1 MVGRTAGLV
10 FKLDRRG
17 LARVLGELEAQ
28 VMDIVWE
35 LGEATV
41 QDVVDRLPGDCHY
54 KTVQTVMFRLTEKAM
69 LTRDQ
74 LPSRAHLYRPREDRA
89 TFLQRISHDVMEGL
103 VRDFGELA
111 IAQFV
116 DVVDGIDPDR
126 LNELV
131 RLARERAEAAKEGAR

>member
-1 MVGRTAGLV
+1 MAGRTSGLV
-10 FKLDRRG
+10 FKLDQRG

-28 VMDIVWE
+28 VMDVIWE
-35 LGEATV
+35 LGQATV

-54 KTVQTVMFRLTEKAM
+54 KTIQTVMYRLSEKGM

-74 LPSRAHLYRPREDRA
+74 LPSRAHLYRAREDRDG
-89 TFLQRISHDVMEGL
+89 FLRRISHDVMEGL

-116 DVVDGIDPDR
+116 DVVDGVDPDR
-126 LNELV
+126 LSELV
-131 RLARERAEAAKEGAR
+131 RLARERAEAAK